1 MYGRE
6 LSFGLVDCMSQQY
19 DLSNKDIFTTTHY
32 IKASKFEYDDVSLV
46 DYIDNIWTVAFK
58 MIANAN
64 DLIQHIEQTD
74 AHLFEKGEMEK
85 KMIMGEAYACRALM
99 HFDMLRLFAPA
110 PVNDDGQAYVPYV
123 ETYPDIHP
131 ESIKVTP
138 FLDKV
143 VRDLVKAKSLV
154 ADFDTT
160 AAGVLAS
167 SSGKMR
173 MSKANI
179 LAGPS
184 FNYGDFFAGRG
195 YRLTYYSIT
204 ALLARVYQYAGKN
217 EDAFRCASEVVEYG
231 KKSGTLFYQDDFCL
245 LYTSDAA
252 DE

>member
-1 MYGRE
+1 
-6 LSFGLVDCMSQQY
+6 
-19 DLSNKDIFTTTHY
+19 
-32 IKASKFEYDDVSLV
+32 
-46 DYIDNIWTVAFK
+46 
-58 MIANAN
+58 
-64 DLIQHIEQTD
+64 
-74 AHLFEKGEMEK
+74 
-85 KMIMGEAYACRALM
+85 M

-184 FNYGDFFAGRG
+184 FNYGDFFAEIGRASC
-195 YRLTYYSIT
+195 RE
-204 ALLARVYQYAGKN
+204 RV
-217 EDAFRCASEVVEYG
+217 
-231 KKSGTLFYQDDFCL
+231 
-245 LYTSDAA
+245 
-252 DE
+252 